1 MLATALLVFLAALI
15 PVQDDET
22 VKDFKKFFR
31 KSKDPV
37 ERVELILSLE
47 DIESSAVTKVMLP
60 ILKGKSEAEAQAGEQ
75 RERVGVL
82 RPGATR
88 NIQSLIQRIDSDT
101 EGSRDNSA
109 AVDELLGAPTEVELE
124 ALGAVEGAGPEALDG
139 VVSAAD
145 VLEGSGEGEAQDDEG
160 EQEAAAPAPAVNR
173 RAPVREE
180 EDDDG
185 LIY

>member
-60 ILKGKSEAEAQAGEQ
+60 ILKGKSEAEAQAA
-75 RERVGVL
+75 L
-82 RPGATR
+82 R
-88 NIQSLIQRIDSDT
+88 II
-101 EGSRDNSA
+101 SA
-109 AVDELLGAPTEVELE
+109 LKEVESRAPMLSILE
-124 ALGAVEGAGPEALDG
+124 DGQLLAESEVLEDEVGAGTE
-139 VVSAAD
+139 
-145 VLEGSGEGEAQDDEG
+145 
-160 EQEAAAPAPAVNR
+160 
-173 RAPVREE
+173 
-180 EDDDG
+180 
-185 LIY
+185 